1 MSLKELS
8 KGSLVGSLVL
18 ISVQIDE
25 RKLGKWKSKITDRS
39 LLLEW
44 NFLPLIRHPPP
55 PLPLFSSLFSFS
67 NKLPIAIEIP
77 DESHRLILSFYI
89 CVSRSTLLFEDVARF
104 KASHRCRH
112 KETRLCILS
121 RVISFWSKRNYNW
134 KYFIPIM
141 YSLLEQG
148 NRPLKIIFKSFWRKR
163 INGEL

>member
-1 MSLKELS
+1 M
-8 KGSLVGSLVL
+8 
-18 ISVQIDE
+18 QIDE

-44 NFLPLIRHPPP
+44 NFLPLIRRPPP

-121 RVISFWSKRNYNW
+121 RVISFWSK
-134 KYFIPIM
+134 
-141 YSLLEQG
+141 LEIFYPDYVFVIGTGKQTVK
-148 NRPLKIIFKSFWRKR
+148 NNIQIILAKTYQRR
-163 INGEL
+163 IVNGWVVRIKLNIKE

>member
-1 MSLKELS
+1 M
-8 KGSLVGSLVL
+8 
-18 ISVQIDE
+18 QIDE

-121 RVISFWSKRNYNW
+121 RVISFWSK
-134 KYFIPIM
+134 
-141 YSLLEQG
+141 LQLEIFYPDYVFVIGTGKQTVK
-148 NRPLKIIFKSFWRKR
+148 NNIQIILAKTYQRR
-163 INGEL
+163 IVNGWVVRIKLNIKE